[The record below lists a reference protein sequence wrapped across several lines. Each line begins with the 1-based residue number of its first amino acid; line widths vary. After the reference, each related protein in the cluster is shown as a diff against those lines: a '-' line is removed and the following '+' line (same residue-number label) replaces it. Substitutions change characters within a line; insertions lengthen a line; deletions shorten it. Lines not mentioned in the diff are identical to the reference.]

1 MRIFIGCVGLV
12 FMGCA
17 GLAAALTMAQP
28 GTDGTVLSDL
38 QSLVRAHV
46 PVGAVLG
53 RSTRLH
59 TNPPHPDV
67 RLDVPDRQDEA
78 SRIAARWRGTFSVTA
93 GPVIRMRSDDIAT
106 CRASLAQR
114 VDAATI
120 HGNPS
125 EVLFA
130 LAQGVDPSLAKLAPP
145 GLVQGGGGRIASAGK
160 IAGDRLQLT
169 GGRISVESAL
179 DEFVTQ
185 LPGYGWWATET
196 CVEPGRCVC
205 AIGLVT
211 ADAAIF
217 AGQDITP
224 PALERDPAR

>member
-1 MRIFIGCVGLV
+1 MRIFISCGGLV
-12 FMGCA
+12 FMGCV
-17 GLAAALTMAQP
+17 GLAAALTIAQP

-67 RLDVPDRQDEA
+67 LLDVPDRQDEV

-106 CRASLAQR
+106 CRASLA
-114 VDAATI
+114 
-120 HGNPS
+120 
-125 EVLFA
+125 
-130 LAQGVDPSLAKLAPP
+130 KLAPP

-160 IAGDRLQLT
+160 IASDRLQLT

-179 DEFVTQ
+179 DEFVTR